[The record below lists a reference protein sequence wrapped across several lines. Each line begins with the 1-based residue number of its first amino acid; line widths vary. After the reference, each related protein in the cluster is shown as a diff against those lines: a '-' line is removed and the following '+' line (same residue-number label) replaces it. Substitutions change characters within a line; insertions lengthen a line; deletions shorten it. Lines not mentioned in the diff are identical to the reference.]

1 MTEQLILP
9 LSPHSNHHGYSKA
22 DEECAASISDWINN
36 RIVSIREVWSQ
47 FPSTNK
53 IFFSPNPSDIADEI
67 VKILTL
73 RVFNFQSKKKSSSL
87 LPKVRQN
94 LVQQISK
101 GTPIKFFLLFNGGY
115 RASSF
120 TDKLSLIFEPD
131 QTELMLLYQISL
143 LNKKICSLYN
153 PGIDFTIVVNNGVA
167 HWVNNIPLDATEN
180 YVKKLRGIIDS
191 IGAASSIHLL
201 VQSELDGYDPK
212 FSFEPFKPDS
222 LVSEKEHKIVERF
235 LGRNCSQEEAKS
247 KSALYTLAE
256 EKWGEE
262 ISSIA
267 AEKDALMLRQVAHP
281 DMLPF
286 RPFPGGAIRIQN
298 GSFGFQ
304 YINNKLTPKLITS
317 ENVKNYGVKWV
328 PYSFSWTI
336 NNQHIN
342 AVGLSDE

>member
-1 MTEQLILP
+1 MIEQLILP
-9 LSPHSNHHGYSKA
+9 LSPHSDHEGYSKA
-22 DEECAASISDWINN
+22 DEECAASISDWINT

-47 FPSTNK
+47 SPSTSKK
-53 IFFSPNPSDIADEI
+53 IISPNPSDRADEI
-67 VKILTL
+67 AKILTQ
-73 RVFNFQSKKKSSSL
+73 RVFNFQSKINSSPL

-94 LVQQISK
+94 LVKQLSK

-120 TDKLSLIFEPD
+120 TDKLSLIFDPD

-143 LNKKICSLYN
+143 LNKKICSLHD

-167 HWVNNIPLDATEN
+167 HWVNNIPLVATEN
-180 YVKKLRGIIDS
+180 YAKKLREIIDS
-191 IGAASSIHLL
+191 LGAASSIRVL
-201 VQSELDGYDPK
+201 VQTELEGYDPE
-212 FSFEPFKPDS
+212 FSFEPFEPDS

-235 LGRNCSQEEAKS
+235 LGRSCSQEEAKYR
-247 KSALYTLAE
+247 SALYTLAE

-267 AEKDALMLRQVAHP
+267 TENDALMLRQVAHP
-281 DMLPF
+281 DMFPF

-304 YINNKLTPKLITS
+304 HLNNKLTPKLITS
-317 ENVKNYGVKWV
+317 ENAKKYGVKWV
-328 PYSFSWTI
+328 PYSFPWTI

-342 AVGLSDE
+342 AVGLSDA